1 MERTR
6 AKSSSISRPAIRLG
20 SAQVWVVG
28 ILVVGLGL
36 RIFGAWSYWNWFDQE
51 HPETWRASKLALSQD
66 GSQYI
71 QQADPKTWASE
82 RHRGWSDRAYF
93 RPPLPSYYLVGLAK
107 TVGFNRIAISA
118 VQSLLAMIAYW
129 LVYLVAARRMGKQV
143 AVISLAVLCLHPVL
157 MFFDSSLEDSS
168 VALLCSAMAIFL
180 ADRAVFERRAGE
192 GRGTTIRWLAVGAA
206 AGLAILARPQFVLL
220 AAGLAVL
227 AWRGA
232 VQGKAKAMLALL
244 LPVVCLVTPVILHN
258 HRANGS
264 WSLVSDTFGQ
274 NMYWG
279 NGPHPEYR
287 TSLLGF
293 LDIWEVD
300 NGSPSSLL
308 AEGLKARTGKATA
321 DAAFLAETLRHMKD
335 HPGAALAEVGRKAW
349 RHLSNYEIPRT
360 CNFSSVRQH
369 VPVWE
374 LPYVPYSLMLGLAV
388 FGLAGVDRRFIYLL
402 LLPVA
407 AALVTEVIFFNAA
420 RYRALGVPFLVPLSV
435 RGAILLVGKARE
447 RAWRSLAIG
456 AVFLSV
462 LFLVGHFAVPNSEHR
477 RHLAVQH
484 YLQAML
490 ESYSDEDGAWLRFSE
505 ERFQHHL
512 TLARTLDPSNL
523 DAFSVEQK
531 MLIRSV
537 RNGEAQANV
546 RNRRA
551 ACGADEWLCQAVCD
565 RIDGLARM

>member
-1 MERTR
+1 M
-6 AKSSSISRPAIRLG
+6 KHSRPKSNSIPRLG
-20 SAQVWVVG
+20 STRLWVVG

-51 HPETWRASKLALSQD
+51 HPETWRVSKLALSQD

-82 RHRGWSDRAYF
+82 QHRGWSDRAHF
-93 RPPLPSYYLVGLAK
+93 RPPLPSYYFVGLSK
-107 TVGFNRIAISA
+107 VVGFNRIAISA

-129 LVYLVAARRMGKQV
+129 LVYLVAARRLGRRV

-168 VALLCSAMAIFL
+168 LALLCSAIAVFL
-180 ADRAVFERRAGE
+180 ADRASAEPSAGKAS
-192 GRGTTIRWLAVGAA
+192 GTSIRWLAVGVA
-206 AGLAILARPQFVLL
+206 AGLAVLARPQFVIL

-227 AWRGA
+227 AWRGV
-232 VQGKAKAMLALL
+232 VQGRAKAMLAFL
-244 LPVVCLVTPVILHN
+244 LPIICLVTPVVLHN

-321 DAAFLAETLRHMKD
+321 DAAFLSETLRYMQD
-335 HPGAALAEVGRKAW
+335 HPVSAMAEVGRKAW

-360 CNFSSVRQH
+360 CDFSSLRQH

-374 LPYVPYSLMLGLAV
+374 LPYVPYSLVLGLAMLGLA
-388 FGLAGVDRRFIYLL
+388 GMDRRTIYLL

-407 AALVTEVIFFNAA
+407 AAMVTEVIFFNAG
-420 RYRALGVPFLVPLSV
+420 RYRALGLPFLVPLSV
-435 RGAILLVGKARE
+435 RGAIVLADKIRARSWRGLGTAAALLA
-447 RAWRSLAIG
+447 S
-456 AVFLSV
+456 
-462 LFLVGHFAVPNSEHR
+462 LFLLGHFAVSDSERR

-484 YLQAML
+484 YLEAML

-505 ERFQHHL
+505 ERFHQHL
-512 TLARTLDPSNL
+512 ALARKLDPSNL

-531 MLIRSV
+531 MLIRSL
-537 RNGEAQANV
+537 RSDEALSNI
-546 RNRRA
+546 RRRRTD
-551 ACGADEWLCQAVCD
+551 CQPNEWLCQAVCD
-565 RIDGLARM
+565 QLETLAKM